1 MTIYDEMQ
9 EVAQE
14 LFAEFG
20 QGVITYIALTPGTGP
35 VDNPGPAT
43 ETRYVYA
50 GATARGVKFK
60 YVSTGL
66 AVASDTQ
73 VNCPVDPRFTPA
85 QNGFIDIDGKRYKIA
100 RVIQK
105 PDAGTPV
112 AFTLI
117 CRIG

>member
-9 EVAQE
+9 EIAKDV
-14 LFAEFG
+14 FAEFG
-20 QGVITYIALTPGTGP
+20 QGVIKYIAVTPGNGP
-35 VDNPGPAT
+35 VDNPGPSQ
-43 ETRYVYA
+43 ETPFTYV

-60 YVSTGL
+60 YVQSGL
-66 AVASDTQ
+66 ALASDTQ

-85 QNGFIDIDGKRYKIA
+85 GNGFVEIDGKRYKI
-100 RVIQK
+100 VQIIQK

-117 CRIG
+117 CRK